1 MTISREVSAQILRS
15 YHVEGW
21 RVGTIARQLGI
32 HHDVVRRVLD
42 QDHEVRGEPR
52 PRATLLDPY
61 LPFLRQTL
69 EKFPNLTGTRLHAML
84 TARGYTGGVD
94 HLRERLRTLRPRRT
108 PEAYL
113 RLTTLPGEQAQVD
126 WAHFSHLVIGQAR
139 RPLMGFVMVLSYS
152 RQIHLEFFLN
162 ARMGSFLH
170 GHVHA
175 FEAFTGVPRV
185 LLYDNLK
192 SAVLER
198 MGSAIRFNP
207 ELLEFAAHYRYEP
220 RPVAVAR
227 GNEKGRVERAIR
239 YIRENFFAGR
249 TFTTVE
255 DLNQQARQWCQETA
269 ASRACREQPTQ
280 TVAQV
285 FAQEQPKLMAL
296 PADAYPVCE
305 MESVKVG
312 KTPYVRFDLNDYSVP
327 HEWVQRLLTVRAT
340 SAEVRILHEGQLV
353 ACHPRS
359 YDRGRQIED
368 PRHIEQLVQ
377 EKRMARQHRGMNR
390 LTHAI
395 PEAEELLLQ
404 ASGRGD
410 NLGGIVS
417 PLLDLLDRYG
427 ATETREAILEA
438 LRRGVPHP
446 NAVRLSLER
455 KRQGQHRPPPLDLPD
470 HIKQRDV
477 IVRPVSLDGYDQLYQ
492 GGGHNHE

>member
-1 MTISREVSAQILRS
+1 MTISQEISARVLRF
-15 YHVEGW
+15 YHAEGW
-21 RVGTIARQLGI
+21 RVGTISRQLGI
-32 HHDVVRRVLD
+32 HHDVVRRILNQD
-42 QDHEVRGEPR
+42 QEVRGEPR

-69 EKFPNLTGTRLHAML
+69 ENFPRLTGTRLHAML
-84 TARGYTGGVD
+84 KARGYTGGVD

-126 WAHFSHLVIGQAR
+126 WAHFSHLTIGQAR
-139 RPLMGFVMVLSYS
+139 RPLMGFVVVLSYS
-152 RQIHLEFFLN
+152 RQIYLEFFLN
-162 ARMGSFLH
+162 ARMGSFLY

-198 MGSAIRFNP
+198 MGNAIRFNP
-207 ELLEFAAHYRYEP
+207 ELLDFAAHYRYEP

-227 GNEKGRVERAIR
+227 GNEKGKVERAIR

-269 ASRACREQPTQ
+269 ATRALREQSNQ

-285 FAQEQPKLMAL
+285 FAQECSNLMAL

-305 MESVKVG
+305 METVKVG

-327 HEWVQRLLTVRAT
+327 HEQVQRLLTVRAT
-340 SAEVRILHEGQLV
+340 STEVRILNGGQQV
-353 ACHPRS
+353 ACHPRC
-359 YDRGRQIED
+359 YDKGCQVED
-368 PRHIEQLVQ
+368 QQHIERLVQ

-404 ASGRGD
+404 ASRRGD

-417 PLLDLLDRYG
+417 PLLILLDRYG
-427 ATETREAILEA
+427 VAETREAILDA

-446 NAVRLSLER
+446 NAVRLFLER
-455 KRQGQHRPPPLDLPD
+455 KRQEQHRPPPLDLPD
-470 HIKQRDV
+470 HIRQRDV
-477 IVRPVSLDGYDQLYQ
+477 IVRSPSLDAYDQLYL
-492 GGGHNHE
+492 GGHPHE